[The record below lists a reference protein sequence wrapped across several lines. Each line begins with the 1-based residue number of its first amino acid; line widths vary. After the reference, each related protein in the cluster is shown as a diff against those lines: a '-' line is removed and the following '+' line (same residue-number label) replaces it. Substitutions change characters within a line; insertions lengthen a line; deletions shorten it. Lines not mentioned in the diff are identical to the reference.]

1 MKVQVE
7 RRAGWI
13 DLLRAYKI
21 VVDGRVVG
29 KVGNRG
35 STEFDVAPGR
45 HTIQMKIDWCGSP
58 TLEFHAAEGRR
69 MKFMARSLSGFRVLL
84 AFLFAIFW
92 WNGYITLE
100 QMEDEVDGRGWAEPP
115 R

>member
-1 MKVQVE
+1 MKVQIV

-13 DLLRAYKI
+13 DWLRAYKI

-29 KVGNRG
+29 KVGNG
-35 STEFDVAPGR
+35 DSAEFDVAPGR
-45 HTIQMKIDWCGSP
+45 HTIQLRIDWCGSP

-69 MKFMARSLSGFRVLL
+69 VKFMARSLSGFRVLL
-84 AFLFAIFW
+84 ACLFAIFW
-92 WNGYITLE
+92 WNGYFALE
-100 QMEDEVDGRGWAEPP
+100 QMQDEVDDRGWADPP